1 MEETEGLDLRRYVGV
16 LIRYWWL
23 ILLLPVVSGTYGYW
37 SASQQPEVY
46 RASAR
51 ILVQQSVAPS
61 LGDLAL
67 SSALGSAYA
76 ELIRTR
82 PVLSRVEEQ
91 LDGLALGSVVAT
103 TGGSSQILTIRV
115 DHSSPDSAALVA
127 NTVAEVFI
135 LHTQEQRLAQIAR
148 LQSIAAAQGVTNT
161 GEFTAAQLSALDSLS
176 ILEPALVPAG
186 PLSNNRAR
194 NTLGFFMLGFG
205 AALLLAFLLEHFRNR
220 VDSPDLV
227 ERLFGLTTLGM
238 IAQWSRKEVGPGEL
252 VMSAR
257 PRSHYAEAFRH
268 LRANIQFVA
277 GPRQANTFVV
287 TSAGP
292 LDGKTTV
299 MTNLSVAI
307 AQEGK
312 RVIAIDCDLR
322 RPFLHRTFRLPN
334 NAGVSNF
341 LSDPTTDLNSIIQ
354 PTSVAGLY
362 LIPSGPRPPNPAE
375 LLASPRMRVLL
386 NQLQQEA
393 DVVIVDSPPLLA
405 VVDAAILGAIV
416 DGTIVVANTQATR
429 QESFRTALQNL
440 EKASAYILGVVL
452 QKVKLRRLGYGSG
465 YGYSYYSYYYY
476 NYEYG
481 VDRDGSG
488 VGPTPLHVAALRW
501 LRKNI
506 RRNRS
511 SRRRSLARRDRER
524 LYTSAPKDEE

>member
-1 MEETEGLDLRRYVGV
+1 
-16 LIRYWWL
+16 
-23 ILLLPVVSGTYGYW
+23 
-37 SASQQPEVY
+37 
-46 RASAR
+46 
-51 ILVQQSVAPS
+51 
-61 LGDLAL
+61 
-67 SSALGSAYA
+67 
-76 ELIRTR
+76 
-82 PVLSRVEEQ
+82 
-91 LDGLALGSVVAT
+91 
-103 TGGSSQILTIRV
+103 
-115 DHSSPDSAALVA
+115 
-127 NTVAEVFI
+127 
-135 LHTQEQRLAQIAR
+135 
-148 LQSIAAAQGVTNT
+148 
-161 GEFTAAQLSALDSLS
+161 
-176 ILEPALVPAG
+176 
-186 PLSNNRAR
+186 
-194 NTLGFFMLGFG
+194 MLGFG

>member
-23 ILLLPVVSGTYGYW
+23 VLFLPVVAGTYGYW
-37 SASQQPEVY
+37 SASRQPEVY
-46 RASAR
+46 RASAK
-51 ILVQQSVAPS
+51 ILVQQSATPS
-61 LGDLAL
+61 LGDLQLSTAL
-67 SSALGSAYA
+67 ASAYA

-91 LDGLALGSVVAT
+91 INVPLGNIAT
-103 TGGSSQILTIRV
+103 ITGGSAQILTVRV
-115 DHSSPDSAALVA
+115 EHSSAEASALVA

-135 LHTQEQRLAQIAR
+135 QHTQEQRLAEIAR

-176 ILEPALVPAG
+176 ILEPALAPIA
-186 PLSNNRAR
+186 PLSNNAAR
-194 NTLGFFMLGFG
+194 NGFAFLILGLG
-205 AALLLAFLLEHFRNR
+205 AAVLLAFLLEHFRNR

-227 ERLFGLTTLGM
+227 ERHFGLTTLGM
-238 IAQWSRKEVGPGEL
+238 IAQWSRKEVGPGEM
-252 VMSAR
+252 VMNVR

-322 RPFLHRTFRLPN
+322 RPFLHRSFRLPN
-334 NAGVSNF
+334 NVGVSNF
-341 LSDPTTDLNSIIQ
+341 LSDPTTDLHSIIQ

-393 DVVIVDSPPLLA
+393 DTVIVDSPPLLA
-405 VVDAAILGAIV
+405 VVDAAILGALV

-440 EKASAYILGVVL
+440 QKANAHVLGVVL
-452 QKVKLRRLGYGSG
+452 QKVKLRRLGYGYG

-488 VGPTPLHVAALRW
+488 VGPRPLHVSALKW
-501 LRKNI
+501 LRRTIK
-506 RRNRS
+506 RNRS
-511 SRRRSLARRDRER
+511 SRRRNLARRDRER
-524 LYTSAPKDEE
+524 LYTSAPKEEE